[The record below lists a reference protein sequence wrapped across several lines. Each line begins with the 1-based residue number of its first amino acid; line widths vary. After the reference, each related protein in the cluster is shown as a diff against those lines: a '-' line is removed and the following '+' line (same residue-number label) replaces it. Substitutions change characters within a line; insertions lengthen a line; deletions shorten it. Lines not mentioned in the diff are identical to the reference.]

1 MSNTKPNKPNLQ
13 IQSIHINE
21 TLPFSHRQAK
31 PKLSKLYTSLPA
43 TLEMPSQQAKRL
55 RRTRTL
61 PNQTPSLA
69 SMLIAG
75 GRSVYRRPS
84 RCKSLNVS
92 LNTVHS
98 DVAADCPADWLERGG
113 LSAACA
119 GNCTWNTGTVMVKES
134 STGSTSTRQA
144 ASSSGATCFRSHT
157 AARPSASGFKAS
169 LPVETF
175 SVAVERH
182 CHLAVRS
189 VYYI

>member
-1 MSNTKPNKPNLQ
+1 MQLVFAFAVFHLRANATEFTQQTKPVNSVNTHTHTHTKYKNIKIKAQTLLMSNTKPNKPNLQ

-43 TLEMPSQQAKRL
+43 TLEMPPQRAKRL

-84 RCKSLNVS
+84 RCKSLNIS

-98 DVAADCPADWLERGG
+98 DVAADCPADWRVEGYLPRVPATARG
-113 LSAACA
+113 
-119 GNCTWNTGTVMVKES
+119 
-134 STGSTSTRQA
+134 TRE
-144 ASSSGATCFRSHT
+144 
-157 AARPSASGFKAS
+157 
-169 LPVETF
+169 L
-175 SVAVERH
+175 
-182 CHLAVRS
+182 
-189 VYYI
+189 